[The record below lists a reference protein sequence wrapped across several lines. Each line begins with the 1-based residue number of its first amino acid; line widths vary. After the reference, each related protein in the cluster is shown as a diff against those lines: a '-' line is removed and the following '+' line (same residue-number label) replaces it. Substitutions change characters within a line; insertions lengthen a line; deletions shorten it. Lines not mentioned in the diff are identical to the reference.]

1 MIAIASKEIYRLDI
15 KINVNGDK
23 ESSNKV
29 KKVEETAEKAKKK
42 LKDLGNQTASPTAK
56 LNDKMSS
63 PLEKLESK
71 TKSLSDRTISPTA
84 KLKDNATSGL
94 DKVKNATEKLN
105 NKEAKVKVKAE
116 DQASSVI
123 EKANNKLTSWL
134 KAGSKKVISIALA
147 GTLAMGGFG
156 ATTAINTFSNFEY
169 GMKTVQATSQ
179 ATEADLS
186 KLTNTAKNLGAT
198 TSFSAV
204 EVSQG
209 MNYLAMAGYKTN
221 DIISAMPGLL
231 NAAAASGED
240 LASTSDII
248 SDAITA
254 FGMKASDTNH
264 LSDVMAQASANANT
278 NIGLLGESFKYVGAT
293 MGAMKYSIED
303 TSIALGLMANA
314 GVKGSMGGTSL
325 KNAIVNMVSP
335 TKTMAAVM
343 EKYKLSLTDSEGNM
357 KSLKGVMDMLREKM
371 GGLDTATQAAAASD
385 LFGKEAMSGMLA
397 IINAGTSDYDKL
409 TTAIYGADGAAKKMA
424 DTKLDSLSGQWTILK
439 SAVEGMNIALGER
452 LAPYAKQFV
461 TWFTGKIPDI
471 TDGIVNAV
479 DYLSNHTEDIKE
491 TAIAIGTVVTAIA
504 GFNIAGSIGNSI
516 SGISNLVSLF
526 KGASVAK
533 DATEAAV
540 GISKVGLAAKILPA
554 LFSPAGLAIT
564 AGVAATA
571 YGVMS
576 YNSLMNRSID
586 TATEELTIGEKI
598 INKFT
603 GSAYKSA
610 KELQES
616 GVKYTDFGEGIS
628 DSFKKAVRETAKSG
642 TELLMNIKK
651 IDMSGYSTSD
661 RENKITNR
669 INDYAYDII
678 NALENKKN
686 SEIKV
691 LKDALSADGDYSS
704 ENDSAVSSIGEYYDN
719 VTEKIQ
725 VARDKVYDITS
736 QAYAENRE
744 LASSELEEI
753 KGYIDQMNS
762 LKLDAIDAKNTYDQA
777 YAQSKFTTDASKI
790 TDTDSASELLK
801 SSYKDIDDAYK
812 DKIADLDGHIAVLE
826 KTLSE
831 TTEES
836 KKSSLEKSIDE
847 LRNTRGS
854 YADSNWNEKQAMYQI
869 IMDQN
874 SGAASSIDKY
884 TGDKVDGTELDNRD
898 TMQKMINSHIGASNI
913 KESGNYTLFNDLTKQ
928 WENVTIAVDDYSKE
942 ITGFYNETANK
953 GAAYSNVQKK
963 QLDILRESYTNS
975 TDGIINA
982 IDVISNSTLNTSTGE
997 FKMGNA
1003 IVASMQDIQK
1013 ESDGVITGMTQINGT
1028 QVYIKADAS
1037 GAIEAIGDTREEL
1050 NQVPPITAADV
1061 TTNGTAQETTSEITG
1076 VITKANEAD
1085 GKTIT
1090 ITTIFKKITQW
1101 FDDKFSRAADA
1112 INDHSTAANYIPSE
1126 NANGTHYSESGLS
1139 TVDERG
1145 WELSDRTVPVIGQY
1159 NNNPLVNL
1167 KKGTKIRN
1175 HMNSVND
1182 MRAAVQQE
1190 VARKTPKQK
1199 VEVYQPQV
1207 AMAGGGNQ
1215 FSFGGMNINVNG
1227 NQDIEAMINEAMQ
1240 QFGQNLRDAFTNIKK

>member
-1 MIAIASKEIYRLDI
+1 MARKEIYSLDI

-94 DKVKNATEKLN
+94 DKVKSATEKLN
-105 NKEAKVKVKAE
+105 NKEAKIKVDAE
-116 DQASSVI
+116 DKASSVI
-123 EKANNKLTSWL
+123 EKANNKLNSWL
-134 KAGSKKVISIALA
+134 KAGTKKVISIALA

-533 DATEAAV
+533 DATEAAA
-540 GISKVGLAAKILPA
+540 GISKVGLSAKILPA
-554 LFSPAGLAIT
+554 LFSPVGLAIT

-571 YGVMS
+571 VGVHE
-576 YNSLMNRSID
+576 YNKLMNESIL
-586 TATEELTIGEKI
+586 TAKEDLDPIERFMDSISGNMHKSKAELEELNI
-598 INKFT
+598 I
-603 GSAYKSA
+603 YD
-610 KELQES
+610 
-616 GVKYTDFGEGIS
+616 DFGEGVS
-628 DSFKKAVRETAKSG
+628 ESFKNAAKDASKSLLNIEMDINRLTRNG
-642 TELLMNIKK
+642 TLDEGGVNTFKN
-651 IDMSGYSTSD
+651 YV
-661 RENKITNR
+661 
-669 INDYAYDII
+669 NDFAYEGI
-678 NALENKKN
+678 NAMKEQKDKIESEFNKTFMLDG
-686 SEIKV
+686 V
-691 LKDALSADGDYSS
+691 LNETEK
-704 ENDSAVSSIGEYYDN
+704 N
-719 VTEKIQ
+719 VTESLSEYFETGINKQ
-725 VARDKVYDITS
+725 MQLKEDIYGILNKTFVDHS
-736 QAYAENRE
+736 KDLDTAMA
-744 LASSELEEI
+744 EI
-753 KGYIDQMNS
+753 KGKLAEIKS
-762 LKLDAIDAKNTYDQA
+762 LELEYTKADNAYEQA
-777 YAQSKFTTDASKI
+777 YAQDKFKTDASKVASL
-790 TDTDSASELLK
+790 DGASELLQ
-801 SSYKDIDDAYK
+801 SRA
-812 DKIADLDGHIAVLE
+812 
-826 KTLSE
+826 
-831 TTEES
+831 EEH
-836 KKSSLEKSIDE
+836 
-847 LRNTRGS
+847 N
-854 YADSNWNEKQAMYQI
+854 
-869 IMDQN
+869 
-874 SGAASSIDKY
+874 
-884 TGDKVDGTELDNRD
+884 
-898 TMQKMINSHIGASNI
+898 
-913 KESGNYTLFNDLTKQ
+913 
-928 WENVTIAVDDYSKE
+928 
-942 ITGFYNETANK
+942 
-953 GAAYSNVQKK
+953 K
-963 QLDILRESYTNS
+963 QLDEIDHNYVGTLAYYDSLLSNENLNETERENFEKGKEEAEKARDEAFKQIKDNWTSDLETFYKECSPAKDKNGRKLLNEDTGDVFGKGDFRAQDMLSGFENKYPELSNVNKDGYYALQNSATNELETLYVS
-975 TDGIINA
+975 IDQTTGRINGVLETATGQVGGYSEEYASKVQEMAEQNKSATSGIIESLEGMKA
-982 IDVISNSTLNTSTGE
+982 HVDLSNNS
-997 FKMGNA
+997 
-1003 IVASMQDIQK
+1003 IVS
-1013 ESDGVITGMTQINGT
+1013 SYGT
-1028 QVYIKADAS
+1028 FS
-1037 GAIEAIGDTREEL
+1037 GAIQNVTELGDGLYECMARVNEQDVVLTVDSKGAIR
-1050 NQVPPITAADV
+1050 NIHDV
-1061 TTNGTAQETTSEITG
+1061 ESSLS
-1076 VITKANEAD
+1076 K
-1085 GKTIT
+1085 
-1090 ITTIFKKITQW
+1090 
-1101 FDDKFSRAADA
+1101 
-1112 INDHSTAANYIPSE
+1112 IPSYKQVLISVATSSVVNSLGSGASKIAE
-1126 NANGTHYSESGLS
+1126 SINQHASGTNYATSGLS
-1139 TVDERG
+1139 TIDERG
-1145 WELSDRTVPVIGQY
+1145 WELADRTVPVLGQY

-1167 KKGTKIRN
+1167 EQGTKIKS

-1227 NQDIEAMINEAMQ
+1227 NQDVEAMIQEAMQ